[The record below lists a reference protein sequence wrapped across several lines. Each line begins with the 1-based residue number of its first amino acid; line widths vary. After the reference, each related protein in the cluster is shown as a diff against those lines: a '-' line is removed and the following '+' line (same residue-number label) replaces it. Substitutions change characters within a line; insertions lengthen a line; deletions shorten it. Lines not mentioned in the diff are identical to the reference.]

1 MSVNVALTEY
11 PIEER
16 IRLAAEIGYDG
27 VDIYGDLGGYDP
39 SKVRAASEKYQIPVR
54 TCSTDNGFVNTL
66 NKRWADVEGAFQ
78 KTMDTAKQMGM
89 HGMAV
94 LGGFKRSDFDDPRM
108 LLLENAKRLAE
119 LGEKNGILIML
130 EPINNVIEHQ
140 SAYLH
145 TSSMGAEI
153 VNAVNSPYLKLLF
166 DFVHLETAEG
176 NVLNNALYYTRERI

>member
-1 MSVNVALTEY
+1 MKFSLSVNVALTEY

-94 LGGFKRSDFDDPRM
+94 PGGFKRSDFDDPRM

-119 LGEKNGILIML
+119 LGEKKWHSDHAGADQQRHRAPERL
-130 EPINNVIEHQ
+130 
-140 SAYLH
+140 SAH
-145 TSSMGAEI
+145 I
-153 VNAVNSPYLKLLF
+153 VDGGGDCQRGQFPVS
-166 DFVHLETAEG
+166 
-176 NVLNNALYYTRERI
+176 